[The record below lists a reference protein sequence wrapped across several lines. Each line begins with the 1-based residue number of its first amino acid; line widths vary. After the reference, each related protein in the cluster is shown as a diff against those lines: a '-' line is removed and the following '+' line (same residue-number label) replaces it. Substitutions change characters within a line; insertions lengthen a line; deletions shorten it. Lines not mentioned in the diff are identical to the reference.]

1 MGNSNP
7 GGRSSCPY
15 AKGARR
21 VNTGRLQ
28 PYSADT
34 FRAPRAYL
42 HRADSSAEVPKTQGQ
57 VALEAALAQ
66 KGVKVI
72 EPAPG
77 GYLRGCDSDQ
87 NPDCFESL
95 MPDNTPIIGYRIT
108 NPMTS
113 NSTPFPHAP
122 MLARRLTGADVAD
135 CGMDGFCFRNNVPA
149 GVRVNGYVFQKTSL

>member
-1 MGNSNP
+1 MGNANS

-15 AKGARR
+15 ARGASR

-34 FRAPRAYL
+34 FKPRAYL

-66 KGVKVI
+66 RGVKVI

-77 GYLRGCDSDQ
+77 GYLRGCDSDE
-87 NPDCFESL
+87 NPDCFESQ
-95 MPDNTPIIGYRIT
+95 MPDSTPIIGYRIST
-108 NPMTS
+108 PMTTS
-113 NSTPFPHAP
+113 APRIPQTPIAA
-122 MLARRLTGADVAD
+122 LRAVGADVQD
-135 CGMDGFCFRNNVPA
+135 CGMDGYCFRNSLPT
-149 GVRVNGYVFQKTSL
+149 GVRVNGYVFNKTNL